1 MPYAVIDDSVS
12 LYYEIKGQGFP
23 IVFVHPPVMGHQVFM
38 HQEILSH
45 HYQTIFYDLRGHGR
59 SSIGKDPL
67 SILLLANDLKKL
79 LDSIG
84 IEKAV
89 ICGFSNGG
97 TIAQEFALL
106 YPERTAALILASAYP
121 KVDHLGLKSLIVFGM
136 AMSKLHQIPL
146 LAKMQAKTH
155 KYYQSDE
162 KKFFDYAKKANAKS
176 VYEFCKEGLKYDSTH
191 SLYRLTMPVLMIFG
205 SQEKPMHHH
214 QDAFLRSAKHVEVV
228 YINGVSHET
237 PPKKFPEFNETV
249 HRFLQNIN
257 KPSVLQ

>member
-1 MPYAVIDDSVS
+1 MPYAVIDDSAS
-12 LYYEIKGQGFP
+12 LYYEIKGQGLP

-38 HQEILSH
+38 HQEILST

-79 LDSIG
+79 LDTLG

-121 KVDHLGLKSLIVFGM
+121 KVDHAGLKNLILFGM
-136 AMSKLHQIPL
+136 AMSKLRQISTV
-146 LAKMQAKTH
+146 AKMQAKTH
-155 KYYQSDE
+155 KYFQSDE
-162 KKFFDYAKKANAKS
+162 KKFFDYGKKAHAKS
-176 VYEFCKEGLKYDSTH
+176 VYEFCRAGLQYNSTL

-214 QDAFLRSAKHVEVV
+214 QNAFLRSAQQVDVV
-228 YINGVSHET
+228 YLNGVSHET
-237 PPKKFPEFNETV
+237 PPKKFPAFNETI
-249 HRFLQNIN
+249 HRFLQNVN

>member
-1 MPYAVIDDSVS
+1 MPYAVVDDSVS
-12 LYYEIKGQGFP
+12 LYYEIKGHGLP

-38 HQEILSH
+38 HQELLST

-59 SSIGKDPL
+59 SSVGKTPL

-79 LDSIG
+79 LDAIG

-106 YPERTAALILASAYP
+106 YPERTAALILSSAYP

-136 AMSKLHQIPL
+136 AMSKIHQIPR

-162 KKFFDYAKKANAKS
+162 KKLYDYAKKANAQS
-176 VYEFCKEGLKYDSTH
+176 VYEFCKAGLQYDSTH
-191 SLYRLTMPVLMIFG
+191 SLYRLTMPVLMIYG

-214 QDAFLRSAKHVEVV
+214 QNAFLRSAQHVEVV
-228 YINGVSHET
+228 YIKGVSHET

-257 KPSVLQ
+257 KPSVL

>member
-1 MPYAVIDDSVS
+1 MPYAVVDESVS
-12 LYYEIKGQGFP
+12 LYYEMKGEGLP
-23 IVFVHPPVMGHQVFM
+23 IVFIHPPVMGHQVFM
-38 HQEILSH
+38 HQELLSQQ
-45 HYQTIFYDLRGHGR
+45 YQTIFYDLRGHGR

-79 LDSIG
+79 LDIIG

-106 YPERTAALILASAYP
+106 YPERTAALILSSAYP
-121 KVDHLGLKSLIVFGM
+121 KVDHLSLKSLIVFGM

-146 LAKMQAKTH
+146 LAKMQARTH

-162 KKFFDYAKKANAKS
+162 KKFFDYGKTTNAKS
-176 VYEFCKEGLKYDSTH
+176 VYEFCKAGLQYDATR

-205 SQEKPMHHH
+205 TQEKAMHHH
-214 QDAFLRSAKHVEVV
+214 QNAFLRSVRSMEVA
-228 YINGVSHET
+228 YIDGVSHET
-237 PPKKFPEFNETV
+237 PPRKFPEFNETV
-249 HRFLQNIN
+249 HRFLQHIN
-257 KPSVLQ
+257 KPPILQ